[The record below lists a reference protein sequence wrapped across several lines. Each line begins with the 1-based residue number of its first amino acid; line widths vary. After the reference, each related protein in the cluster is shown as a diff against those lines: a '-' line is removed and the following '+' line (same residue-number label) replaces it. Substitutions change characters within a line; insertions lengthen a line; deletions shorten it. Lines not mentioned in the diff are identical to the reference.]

1 VKSSAAGLITAILTV
16 VVLLCLA
23 GYQVTSETAAVR
35 MLGRVGAALIELD
48 RWLPA
53 HRDDIELLS
62 RDRPDAPLTLPDLP
76 VEVLI
81 PSSAV
86 LEAPDEDLQAT
97 IKRAM
102 GEKLYRDGSGALQD
116 EAGESHL
123 GFAEPVRWTINLLG
137 EGMHGTWRSVL
148 VLSVV
153 LLLALCAGMLWTRQS
168 PLIALTLGGV
178 IAGGLS
184 LAVWFIAQAMNSV
197 LDGAVDKEIALVLR
211 DGAWIGLRNGLS
223 LAAIGAATMYLLSQL
238 FHPRDRDEDWHE
250 YDDREYSYEGP
261 RGRQHPPY

>member
-1 VKSSAAGLITAILTV
+1 VKSSAAGLITAILTAI
-16 VVLLCLA
+16 VLLCLA
-23 GYQVTSETAAVR
+23 GYQVTSETAGVR
-35 MLGRVGAALIELD
+35 LLGRVGAALIELD

-86 LEAPDEDLQAT
+86 FEAPDEDLQAT
-97 IKRAM
+97 IQRAM
-102 GEKLYRDGSGALQD
+102 GEKLYRDGSGAVQD
-116 EAGESHL
+116 EQGESHL

-137 EGMHGTWRSVL
+137 EDMHGTWQSVL
-148 VLSVV
+148 ILSVV

-168 PLIALTLGGV
+168 PLLALTIGGV
-178 IAGGLS
+178 IAAVLS
-184 LAVWFIAQAMNSV
+184 LGVWLLAQAM
-197 LDGAVDKEIALVLR
+197 K
-211 DGAWIGLRNGLS
+211 IGLRNGLS
-223 LAAIGAATMYLLSQL
+223 VAAIGAAAMYLGSQL
-238 FHPRDRDEDWHE
+238 FHPRNRDEDWDE

-261 RGRQHPPY
+261 RGHQHPPY